1 MKYVKKLKRRP
12 WKIPGQSDFNFDDCY
27 IQNYPPLDLSKYE
40 GDRNREFYKL
50 QNDLLID
57 YNKTHQS
64 NKQILWKMYPY
75 IEGVVE
81 SLAKKNVCAGCKV
94 PDFDEKCLEVTSRI
108 MKHYEAFPYFRA
120 EKLENVAFHK
130 VREVFLDGNLQLNE
144 RARDF
149 NYLMELQLE
158 KEDKQKNNTDE
169 KTVKEIEQDRKEEQE
184 LKEIKEFH
192 YWQKNHKKGRY
203 EK

>member
-1 MKYVKKLKRRP
+1 
-12 WKIPGQSDFNFDDCY
+12 
-27 IQNYPPLDLSKYE
+27 
-40 GDRNREFYKL
+40 
-50 QNDLLID
+50 
-57 YNKTHQS
+57 
-64 NKQILWKMYPY
+64 
-75 IEGVVE
+75 
-81 SLAKKNVCAGCKV
+81 
-94 PDFDEKCLEVTSRI
+94 

-158 KEDKQKNNTDE
+158 KEDKQKNNIDE